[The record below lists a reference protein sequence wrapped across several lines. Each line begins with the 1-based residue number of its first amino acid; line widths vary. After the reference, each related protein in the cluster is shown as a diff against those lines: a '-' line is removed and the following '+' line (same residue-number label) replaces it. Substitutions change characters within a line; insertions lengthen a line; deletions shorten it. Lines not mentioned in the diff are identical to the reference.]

1 MSTTAETATAIRSL
15 RVECSE
21 KLMGEL
27 RRHIAGSRWPSKE
40 LSLPVAVTVFP
51 GEITAHHA
59 ARPENA
65 YPNLVYV
72 NEAGKEIR

>member
-1 MSTTAETATAIRSL
+1 MSTTVETATAIRSL
-15 RVECSE
+15 RVEFSE
-21 KLMGEL
+21 RQIGEL

-51 GEITAHHA
+51 GEIYGAPRSPA
-59 ARPENA
+59 ENA